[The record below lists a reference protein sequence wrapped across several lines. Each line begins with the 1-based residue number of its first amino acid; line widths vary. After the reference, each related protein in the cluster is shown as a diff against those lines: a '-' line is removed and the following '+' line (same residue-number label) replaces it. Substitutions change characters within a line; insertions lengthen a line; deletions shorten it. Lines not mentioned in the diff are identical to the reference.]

1 MVIKNGSNFETV
13 HHAENSNGG
22 EGRSIANIAIMAVRN
37 DGESFLETE
46 KETEKQTQ
54 KKTQK
59 KTEKKTEKT
68 EAVDDGTTDPGTDAA
83 EDGGCRGMIALP
95 AVIATSGLAVVGFSK
110 KRGEK
115 KKKDKK

>member
-1 MVIKNGSNFETV
+1 MDILRILARTVILFICSVIQVIGVLVEGACGILLKT
-13 HHAENSNGG
+13 AEYLV
-22 EGRSIANIAIMAVRN
+22 IL
-37 DGESFLETE
+37 DDKLEE
-46 KETEKQTQ
+46 RVV
-54 KKTQK
+54 
-59 KTEKKTEKT
+59 KKTEKT